1 MTQSSN
7 NYLDF
12 ASLLGELRVLIY
24 ELLLDNV
31 ICHLNHFL
39 TIFQGVHGGLCE
51 HYFALFWVD
60 VHLLLA
66 KCVILQLFQ

>member
-1 MTQSSN
+1 M
-7 NYLDF
+7 
-12 ASLLGELRVLIY
+12 SLY

-51 HYFALFWVD
+51 HYFALFWID
-60 VHLLLA
+60 VHLLLP
-66 KCVILQLFQ
+66 KCVILQLFHQNNCGESISNSSSV

>member
-1 MTQSSN
+1 MVGE
-7 NYLDF
+7 F
-12 ASLLGELRVLIY
+12 MSLY

-60 VHLLLA
+60 VHLLLS